1 MRGRRRLIPPR
12 HSFFI
17 AGEGQSERPFVS
29 FLQHLC
35 GEAGLHVHLD
45 IRPQDGGG
53 SVAVIEQAGRWLKR
67 NRSGREYQAR
77 LVLLDRDRIEAEPQ
91 EGIQAQAAAAR
102 YKLTIVFQT
111 PNLEGLLVR
120 LHEGNE
126 RRKIV
131 ANEAMSE
138 LRKVWP
144 AYQKKSL
151 TAERLRQ
158 RFTLEDVQRA
168 AAHDQH
174 LRKLLEV
181 IGLWS

>member
-1 MRGRRRLIPPR
+1 MSRRRLVPQRKPI
-12 HSFFI
+12 FI
-17 AGEGQSERPFVS
+17 GTEGESDRAFAR
-29 FLQHLC
+29 FLQPLC
-35 GEAGLHVHLD
+35 DEAGLHVYLD
-45 IRPQDGGG
+45 AKPQDGGG
-53 SVAVIEQAGRWLKR
+53 AVNVVEQAGRWLER
-67 NRSGREYQAR
+67 NPPKREYKTR

-91 EGIQAQAAAAR
+91 EGVKAQAAAAR
-102 YKLTIVFQT
+102 YKLTIVFQD

-151 TAERLRQ
+151 TAEQLRQ
-158 RFTLEDVQRA
+158 RFTLDDVRRA
-168 AAHDQH
+168 AVHDQH
-174 LRKLLEV
+174 LRKLLEA
-181 IGLWS
+181 IGLWP